1 MGKLT
6 ALVRI
11 FPGSINDALF
21 DRYFLSGIVPE
32 YTIGTGGYNATGS
45 LSDTLHRFYGMD
57 PSDPTQTVE
66 PDTAQASP
74 VMEAHVPA
82 GKTPEAIVAE
92 LLETTLNDTTNATP
106 GYKKMAAYSLL
117 KGGFNVNCT
126 DANAWGVLLRG
137 VDPEVEFTDGTTD
150 NRSSTVFF
158 GFPRSS
164 SPSPTAG
171 TAGYQTWSAWSRLR
185 GGGSRGDLWGPG
197 GVSTKLPIQVMER
210 APFMSVSNFVNR
222 KVGGNI
228 ITNHHKKGAVESAL
242 ENMWVKD
249 VLFRETGNSSG
260 GVSTDYS
267 KHSPLVPST
276 TENTNTARGIPGDVT
291 QADVIRNLAPRLTAR
306 SDTFRIRAYGEV
318 RDDNGT
324 PADLTDDTIIA
335 SAMCEAVVQRIPG
348 YVDDSD
354 EPWDEGSDL
363 SATNQKYGRRF
374 EIRSFRWLDDDEI

>member
-1 MGKLT
+1 
-6 ALVRI
+6 
-11 FPGSINDALF
+11 
-21 DRYFLSGIVPE
+21 
-32 YTIGTGGYNATGS
+32 
-45 LSDTLHRFYGMD
+45 
-57 PSDPTQTVE
+57 
-66 PDTAQASP
+66 
-74 VMEAHVPA
+74 
-82 GKTPEAIVAE
+82 
-92 LLETTLNDTTNATP
+92 
-106 GYKKMAAYSLL
+106 
-117 KGGFNVNCT
+117 
-126 DANAWGVLLRG
+126 
-137 VDPEVEFTDGTTD
+137 
-150 NRSSTVFF
+150 
-158 GFPRSS
+158 
-164 SPSPTAG
+164 
-171 TAGYQTWSAWSRLR
+171 
-185 GGGSRGDLWGPG
+185 
-197 GVSTKLPIQVMER
+197 
-210 APFMSVSNFVNR
+210 MSVSNFVNR